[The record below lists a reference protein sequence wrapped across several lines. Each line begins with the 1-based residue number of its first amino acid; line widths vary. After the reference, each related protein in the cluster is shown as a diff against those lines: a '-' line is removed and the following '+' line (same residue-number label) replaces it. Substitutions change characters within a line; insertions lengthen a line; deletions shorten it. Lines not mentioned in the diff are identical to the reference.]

1 MNFVLPF
8 ITGITRLCSILHI
21 VVLPIK
27 VYLLTN
33 LQGYIVK
40 EINFNID
47 NLIGDWIS
55 WEN

>member
-1 MNFVLPF
+1 MKFALPF

-27 VYLLTN
+27 DYLLTN
-33 LQGYIVK
+33 HQGYIIK

-47 NLIGDWIS
+47 NLIGDWIC